1 MVLSKT
7 KRSGRICIM
16 IKIALR
22 NLLRNDKIIEDSYT
36 ESILENIKIDEE
48 IPENTFTLQNLEKR

>member
-1 MVLSKT
+1 
-7 KRSGRICIM
+7 M